1 MRANRACALLL
12 ALALA
17 AQAGAA
23 PRFVA
28 VDVWLESPVPV
39 AAWQFELTSPH
50 AKIVGVENGESAAF
64 GDAPYYDR
72 GAVERGSALRIMVAD
87 FSLAAPAALPAGRFR
102 IATLHLLL
110 EAAGEP
116 DFNLEL
122 VTAVDHDG
130 DPVDASIGLEK
141 RTGGAR

>member
-1 MRANRACALLL
+1 MRAGLACALLL
-12 ALALA
+12 ALTLA

-28 VDVWLESPVPV
+28 VDIWLESPGPL
-39 AAWQFELTSPH
+39 AAWQFELASPH
-50 AKIVGVENGESAAF
+50 AKIVGIENGESAAF

-72 GAVERGSALRIMVAD
+72 EAVERGNAERIVVAD
-87 FSLAAPAALPAGRFR
+87 FSLAAPAALPAGRIR

-110 EAAGEP
+110 EGAGEP
-116 DFNLEL
+116 EFDLEL

-130 DPVDASIGLEK
+130 DPIDASIGFEK
-141 RTGGAR
+141 HTGGAR